1 MSDPAR
7 KFLASQVLVQ
17 FLALSLVTTCCSNN
31 KVGVGGRQGWR
42 WLLDWGQRHSAT
54 AKQRDL
60 LQMNEFEEL
69 EQLAASQSVSS
80 FIDLVDGI
88 FKARSLA
95 GDDAQI

>member
-42 WLLDWGQRHSAT
+42 WVLEWIQRHST
-54 AKQRDL
+54 PTKQRDL
-60 LQMNEFEEL
+60 MQMNEFEEL
-69 EQLAASQSVSS
+69 EQLVASQSVSS
-80 FIDLVDGI
+80 FIDLVDDI
-88 FKARSLA
+88 FNLRNTAE
-95 GDDAQI
+95 